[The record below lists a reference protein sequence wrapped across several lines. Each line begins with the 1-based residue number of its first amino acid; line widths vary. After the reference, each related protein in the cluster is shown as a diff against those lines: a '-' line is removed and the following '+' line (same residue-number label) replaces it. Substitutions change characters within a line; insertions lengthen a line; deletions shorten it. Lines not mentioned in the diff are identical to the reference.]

1 MVAGEVRLLAQKS
14 AASASDIRSLIENS
28 FSQTQEGMELVEQAS
43 QQIHGMVASVD
54 EMNALLREIGQ
65 ASREQS
71 DGISQ
76 INSAVGQL
84 DLTTQQNAG
93 LVEESVVAADSLN
106 EQAYHLQELV
116 NYFKISAVTQ
126 KS

>member
-1 MVAGEVRLLAQKS
+1 
-14 AASASDIRSLIENS
+14 
-28 FSQTQEGMELVEQAS
+28 
-43 QQIHGMVASVD
+43 
-54 EMNALLREIGQ
+54 MNALLREIGQ

>member
-1 MVAGEVRLLAQKS
+1 
-14 AASASDIRSLIENS
+14 
-28 FSQTQEGMELVEQAS
+28 
-43 QQIHGMVASVD
+43 
-54 EMNALLREIGQ
+54 MNVLLREIGQ

>member
-1 MVAGEVRLLAQKS
+1 MV
-14 AASASDIRSLIENS
+14 D
-28 FSQTQEGMELVEQAS
+28 
-43 QQIHGMVASVD
+43 SVK

-84 DLTTQQNAG
+84 DLTTQQNAS
-93 LVEESVVAADSLN
+93 LVEESVVAAD
-106 EQAYHLQELV
+106 H
-116 NYFKISAVTQ
+116 
-126 KS
+126 